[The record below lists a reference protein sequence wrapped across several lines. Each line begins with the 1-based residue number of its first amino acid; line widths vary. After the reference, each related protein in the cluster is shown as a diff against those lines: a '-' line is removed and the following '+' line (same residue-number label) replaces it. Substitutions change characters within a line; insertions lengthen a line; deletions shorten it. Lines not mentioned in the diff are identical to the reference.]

1 MKTSCLTP
9 PLSIAFYCFLY
20 ELALSTREFCTFTHE
35 FARFTREF
43 STFNRE
49 FTPFTREFSRFT
61 SEFCV
66 YREFGHYIQLVHLF
80 A

>member
-1 MKTSCLTP
+1 MNS
-9 PLSIAFYCFLY
+9 PLLIVN
-20 ELALSTREFCTFTHE
+20 ST
-35 FARFTREF
+35 FTREF
-43 STFNRE
+43 TPFTREFAPFTRE
-49 FTPFTREFSRFT
+49 FTQFTREFSRFT